1 MRPEPQSIDLVAN
14 KNDERIA
21 VEIETGKNSV
31 EQIIENISKCIRADF
46 HKIYAIATT
55 DKAYKKINEAL
66 VRKDLT
72 YDPRIKVIKAGYFI
86 D

>member
-1 MRPEPQSIDLVAN
+1 MKPGTPSIDIVAFGD
-14 KNDERIA
+14 DERIA
-21 VEIETGKNSV
+21 VEIETGKNSI
-31 EQIIENISKCIRADF
+31 EQIIENIFKCIQADF

-55 DKAYKKINEAL
+55 EKAYQKIKQAL
-66 VRKDLT
+66 IRKDLI